1 MGFIKDI
8 YDMILPIYTYGQP
21 VLREEAKDIDKDYPE
36 IKKLA
41 ANMFETMY
49 NAEGV
54 GLAAPQVGLSIRM
67 LVIDGNAL
75 SENYPE
81 CKGFKRT
88 MINPE
93 IFDLSD
99 DTITMEEGCLS
110 FPGIHE
116 KVTRAASIHVRYM
129 DENFEEHEEAVEGF
143 AARIVQHECEHLD
156 GRVFI
161 DNISPIRRQLNK
173 GKLNN
178 LIKGSTTCDY
188 KIKPAKK

>member
-1 MGFIKDI
+1 
-8 YDMILPIYTYGQP
+8 MILPIYTYGQP
-21 VLREEAKDIDKDYPE
+21 VLREEAKPIGADYPK
-36 IKKLA
+36 IKEVI
-41 ANMFETMY
+41 ANMLETMY

-54 GLAAPQVGLSIRM
+54 GLAAPQVGLSIQL
-67 LVIDGNAL
+67 LVIDGDVL

-81 CKGFKRT
+81 CEGLKRV

-93 IFDLSD
+93 ILEHSSE
-99 DTITMEEGCLS
+99 TILIEEGCLS

-116 KVTRAASIHVRYM
+116 KVARAAKIRISYM
-129 DENFEEHEEAVEGF
+129 DDNFEKHEETFEGF
-143 AARIVQHECEHLD
+143 AARIVQHECEHLN

-178 LIKGSTTCDY
+178 LIKGSTSCDY
-188 KIKPAKK
+188 KTKPLNR

>member
-1 MGFIKDI
+1 MV
-8 YDMILPIYTYGQP
+8 LPIYTYGQA
-21 VLREEAKDIDKDYPE
+21 VLREEAKTIDRDYPN
-36 IKKLA
+36 IKELIS
-41 ANMFETMY
+41 NMYETMY

-54 GLAAPQVGLSIRM
+54 GLAAPQIGSSIR
-67 LVIDGNAL
+67 LIVIDGDPL

-81 CKGFKRT
+81 CEGFKHT

-93 IFDLSD
+93 IIEESD
-99 DTITMEEGCLS
+99 ETISMEEGCLS

-116 KVTRAASIHVRYM
+116 KVTRAAKIRIRYT
-129 DENFEEHEEAVEGF
+129 DENFDEHEESIEGF

-178 LIKGSTTCDY
+178 LIKGSISCDY
-188 KIKPAKK
+188 KIKPTKQ